1 MMDAPYYS
9 TMNKTA
15 PDCRGLGIGLKSFD
29 AGRVRMLNLLDCIVC
44 LSVMIRNGDAPS
56 VY

>member
-1 MMDAPYYS
+1 
-9 TMNKTA
+9 MNKTA
-15 PDCRGLGIGLKSFD
+15 PDSGSLGISHKSFD